1 MKLQSEKALVK
12 LFITHLDEEE
22 GIKLDFR
29 SHVYLYNNLGLT
41 PCFSYGLA
49 EKVVSSLYAWAEAY
63 AEEHRESY
71 KNGVGFVWNLNMQ
84 CEKLRTET
92 LRGMVRSVCF
102 DLSKDNPVQTLPR
115 RGEE

>member
-29 SHVYLYNNLGLT
+29 KHVYLNNNYGLT
-41 PCFSYGLA
+41 PCFSYNLA
-49 EKVVSSLYAWAEAY
+49 ERVVARLYEWAEAY
-63 AEEHRESY
+63 AEDHKELY

-92 LRGMVRSVCF
+92 LRGMIRSVCF
-102 DLSKDNPVQTLPR
+102 DLSK
-115 RGEE
+115 RGS